1 MYNRNYYSRR
11 GRTIERKKTEVSPV
25 IRPEL
30 VNVYYNYLKDNG
42 LIPEP
47 PAPIEDGSYVTYH
60 IDQEYS
66 FPTSWTS
73 LNAALGNMLDTF
85 EIPVDITEVDS
96 IRLEYTLIPYGNYSI
111 YHPFN
116 RFSSKADLSG
126 TIVYDSTPLFTL
138 DPLKYTLFF
147 YRTSAS
153 TFVVS
158 VNNTSSD
165 NNSNTIITSFSAP
178 LSYVS
183 KVDDTGSTMVV
194 KSITVS
200 TYANQ

>member
-60 IDQEYS
+60 IDQAYS
-66 FPTSWTS
+66 FPTSLTS
-73 LNAALGNMLDTF
+73 LNAVLGNMIDAF

-96 IRLEYTLIPYGNYSI
+96 IRLEYTLTPSSSSSSYRF
-111 YHPFN
+111 FN
-116 RFSSKADLSG
+116 VFSSTADLSG
-126 TIVYDSTPLFTL
+126 TAKYDSLPVNTVS
-138 DPLKYTLFF
+138 PLKYTLFF
-147 YRTSAS
+147 YRTGAS

-158 VNNTSSD
+158 VNDIKDTTYIVPLSS
-165 NNSNTIITSFSAP
+165 P
-178 LSYVS
+178 LSYVMRA
-183 KVDDTGSTMVV
+183 DDTGSTMVV

-200 TYANQ
+200 TYANE

>member
-30 VNVYYNYLKDNG
+30 INVYYNYLKDNG

-60 IDQEYS
+60 IDQVYS

-73 LNAALGNMLDTF
+73 LNAALGSMLDTF
-85 EIPVDITEVDS
+85 EVPVDITEVDS
-96 IRLEYTLIPYGNYSI
+96 IRLEYTLTPSSSSSSYR
-111 YHPFN
+111 PFN
-116 RFSSKADLSG
+116 RFSSTADLYG
-126 TIVYDSTPLFTL
+126 TIRYDSLPTDTL
-138 DPLKYTLFF
+138 SPLKYTLFF

-158 VNNTSSD
+158 IYD
-165 NNSNTIITSFSAP
+165 MKNSQFITPLSAP

-183 KVDDTGSTMVV
+183 KVDNTGSTMVV

-200 TYANQ
+200 TYANE

>member
-11 GRTIERKKTEVSPV
+11 GRTIERKKTEVSSV

-60 IDQEYS
+60 IDQVYS
-66 FPTSWTS
+66 FPNSWTT
-73 LNAALGNMLDTF
+73 LNAALGNLLDTF
-85 EIPVDITEVDS
+85 EVPVDITEVDS
-96 IRLEYTLIPYGNYSI
+96 IRLEYTLTPSSSSSSYR
-111 YHPFN
+111 PFN
-116 RFSSKADLSG
+116 IFSSAAGFSG
-126 TIVYDSTPLFTL
+126 TYRYDSLPVDTVS
-138 DPLKYTLFF
+138 PLKYTLFF

-158 VNNTSSD
+158 LYDTFERSD
-165 NNSNTIITSFSAP
+165 VFIIPTPAP

-183 KVDDTGSTMVV
+183 KVDDTGSMMVV

-200 TYANQ
+200 TYANE

>member
-60 IDQEYS
+60 IDQVYS
-66 FPTSWTS
+66 FPNSWTT

-96 IRLEYTLIPYGNYSI
+96 IRLEYTLTPSSSSSSYR
-111 YHPFN
+111 PFN
-116 RFSSKADLSG
+116 GFSTAASSG
-126 TIVYDSTPLFTL
+126 IDVYDSLPTGTL
-138 DPLKYTLFF
+138 SPLKYTLFF
-147 YRTSAS
+147 YRTGAS
-153 TFVVS
+153 TFAVS
-158 VNNTSSD
+158 IYDIQNT
-165 NNSNTIITSFSAP
+165 NYIVPMFSP
-178 LSYVS
+178 FLYVS

-200 TYANQ
+200 TYANE

>member
-11 GRTIERKKTEVSPV
+11 GRTIERKKTEVNPV

-60 IDQEYS
+60 IDQVYS
-66 FPTSWTS
+66 FPTSLTS
-73 LNAALGNMLDTF
+73 LNSVLGSMLDTF

-96 IRLEYTLIPYGNYSI
+96 IRLEYTLTPSSSSSSYRF
-111 YHPFN
+111 FN
-116 RFSSKADLSG
+116 VFSATADHSG
-126 TIVYDSTPLFTL
+126 IARYDSLPVDTVS
-138 DPLKYTLFF
+138 PLKYTLFF

-158 VNNTSSD
+158 INDTPATDYIAPLPS
-165 NNSNTIITSFSAP
+165 P
-178 LSYVS
+178 LSYVM
-183 KVDDTGSTMVV
+183 KADNTGSTMVV

-200 TYANQ
+200 TYANE

>member
-60 IDQEYS
+60 IDQVYS
-66 FPTSWTS
+66 FPTSITS
-73 LNAALGNMLDTF
+73 LNSALGSLLDTF
-85 EIPVDITEVDS
+85 EVPVDITEVDS
-96 IRLEYTLIPYGNYSI
+96 IRLEYTLTPSSSSSSYR
-111 YHPFN
+111 PFN
-116 RFSSKADLSG
+116 MFSSSADDSG
-126 TIVYDSTPLFTL
+126 YARYDSLPTGTL
-138 DPLKYTLFF
+138 SPLKYTLFF

-158 VNNTSSD
+158 IYDMKNEFYMVPTP
-165 NNSNTIITSFSAP
+165 AP

-183 KVDDTGSTMVV
+183 KFDDTGSTMVV

-200 TYANQ
+200 TYANE

>member
-11 GRTIERKKTEVSPV
+11 GRTIERKKTEVNPV

-60 IDQEYS
+60 IDQVYS
-66 FPTSWTS
+66 FPTSVTS
-73 LNAALGNMLDTF
+73 LNAALGNLIDTF

-96 IRLEYTLIPYGNYSI
+96 IRLEYTLTPSSSSSSDRS
-111 YHPFN
+111 FN
-116 RFSSKADLSG
+116 AFLSTTDYSG
-126 TIVYDSTPLFTL
+126 TVRYDSLPRNTVSPE
-138 DPLKYTLFF
+138 KYTLFF
-147 YRTSAS
+147 YRTGAS

-158 VNNTSSD
+158 MYDTIEASSIFIFP
-165 NNSNTIITSFSAP
+165 TPAP

-200 TYANQ
+200 TYANE